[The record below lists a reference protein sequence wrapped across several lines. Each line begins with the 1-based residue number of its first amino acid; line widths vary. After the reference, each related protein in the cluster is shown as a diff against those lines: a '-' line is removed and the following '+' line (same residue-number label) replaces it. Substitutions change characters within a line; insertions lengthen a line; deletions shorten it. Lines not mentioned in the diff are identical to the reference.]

1 MIRKWLVKQVLLPW
15 LRQRALVLPQSERTR
30 LARKLGISEDIIIAV
45 EGQIRSHILEA
56 VEEVLR

>member
-1 MIRKWLVKQVLLPW
+1 MIRKWLVQQVLLPW
-15 LRQRALVLPQSERTR
+15 LRQRVLVLPQSERTR

-45 EGQIRSHILEA
+45 EERVRSHILEA